1 MILYKKALNHII
13 NKNKISLTDSI
24 LVLAGGP
31 NDFNALKSFGFKNVT
46 ITNIAPHSKGFD
58 YSPYNYQKADIL
70 NLDFE
75 DQSYDWVF
83 ISAALHHLYLP
94 HYGLCE
100 MLRIS
105 IKGILVIE
113 SSDNFL
119 SRLSRKLKL
128 GVDYEI
134 DALLNDGTGG
144 VNNSHIPNFVYR
156 WTKAEVR
163 KTVNSFLPE
172 TKNEF
177 HFLHNQR
184 IPFARIKNEK
194 NTLKKMVLFGL
205 LPLLF
210 FLKYLFPSQ
219 SNEFCFIVLK
229 SKNLHPW
236 LLKTDSGVALNK
248 AYLNKNFKTNLK

>member
-1 MILYKKALNHII
+1 MILYKKALKFLIDQD
-13 NKNKISLTDSI
+13 KIGLSDSI

-31 NDFNALKSFGFKNVT
+31 NDFNALRALGFNNVT

-58 YSPYNYQKADIL
+58 YTPYIYQKADIL
-70 NLDFE
+70 NLDFK
-75 DQSYDWVF
+75 DQSFDWVF
-83 ISAALHHLYLP
+83 ISAALHHLHSP

-128 GVDYEI
+128 GLDYEV
-134 DALLNDGTGG
+134 DALLSDGTGG
-144 VNNSHIPNFVYR
+144 VNNTHIPNFVYR

-163 KTVNSFLPE
+163 KTVNSFIPE

-177 HFLHNQR
+177 HFLYNQQ
-184 IPFARIKNEK
+184 IPFARIKREK
-194 NTLKKMVLFGL
+194 NTLKKIILFSV
-205 LPLLF
+205 LPLLYL
-210 FLKYLFPSQ
+210 LKYVFPSQ
-219 SNEFCFIVLK
+219 SNEFCFMVLK
-229 SKNLHPW
+229 SKDLHPW
-236 LLKTDSGVALNK
+236 LLNTESGIALNK
-248 AYLNKNFKTNLK
+248 PYLNKNFKTNLK